1 MKVLKFGGASVKDA
15 GAVKN
20 IAQILESYKEEELVV
35 IISAMGKTTNALEEL
50 INLYYEGSNELWDQ
64 ARALKE
70 YHTNIIEVLFNTR
83 EIAIMDEVENLFFDL
98 EFHLEQPYQEN
109 YARLYDEIV
118 SYGELFSTKIIS
130 AYLTFKG
137 FKNKWLDSRN
147 FIITD
152 GLHRFARVHWD
163 STTKLIQTKAKPLV
177 DQMPVITQGFI
188 GRSAEKATTTLGRE
202 GSDYSAAIY
211 AHALDAEKVLIW
223 KDVPGVLN
231 ADPQKFQDTIKFK
244 TLPYEEAIEMSYYG
258 AKVLHA
264 KTIKPLQNK
273 EIQLEVKSFLNPDEP
288 GTTIKSNVSKTIDN
302 PIFIHKE
309 AQCLIALTTRD
320 YSFIEEQNLS
330 KIFKALAHLGIRVNL
345 MSSSAI
351 RFSICVDHDPVRL
364 EELQNVLKED
374 FKIETDKNLELLTIR
389 HYQDDIV
396 KKLTKG
402 KQVLIENTNQETV
415 QFVLKPNSYDE

>member
-15 GAVKN
+15 EAVQN
-20 IAQILESYKEEELVV
+20 VAQILESYKEEELLV
-35 IISAMGKTTNALEEL
+35 IISAMGKTTNALEEI

-83 EIAIMDEVENLFFDL
+83 ETSIMDEIENLFFDL
-98 EFHLEQPYQEN
+98 EFHLEQPHQEN

-152 GLHRFARVHWD
+152 GLHRFASVHWAP
-163 STTKLIQTKAKPLV
+163 TTKLIQTKTKPLV

-202 GSDYSAAIY
+202 GSDYSAAVY

-231 ADPQKFQDTIKFK
+231 ADPQKFQDTVKFK
-244 TLPYEEAIEMSYYG
+244 TLPYEEAIEMTYYG

-273 EIQLEVKSFLNPDEP
+273 QIQLEVKSFLNPDEP
-288 GTTIKSNVSKTIDN
+288 GTTIKSNVPKAIDN

-309 AQCLIALTTRD
+309 AQCLIALATRD

-330 KIFKALAHLGIRVNL
+330 KIFKSLAHLGIRVNL

-351 RFSICVDHDPVRL
+351 RFSICVDDDPVRL

-389 HYQDDIV
+389 HYQDGIV

-415 QFVLKPNSYDE
+415 QFVLKSNSYDV

>member
-98 EFHLEQPYQEN
+98 EFHLEQPHQEN